1 MIEYPI
7 PTRAEVADVSEAVR
21 QQADALML
29 SGASAMGMY
38 PEKALAV
45 LGSVSLRIERQC
57 REEMLRETLE
67 LPSISSSL
75 SDDIKE
81 EICFSAAK
89 MGKHPQLQIEFYRS
103 YHSLFDVGI

>member
-1 MIEYPI
+1 
-7 PTRAEVADVSEAVR
+7 
-21 QQADALML
+21 ML
-29 SGASAMGMY
+29 SGESAMGMY

-75 SDDIKE
+75 SDAIKE
-81 EICFSAAK
+81 EICFSAVK

-103 YHSLFDVGI
+103 YHTVF